1 MPPPLG
7 EVVHLRIKLILLMD
21 SHHEKIMVKNNEEK
35 SRFEVEVEGNVAFS
49 EYRRVKDRIIFT
61 HTEVP
66 EELEGKGIGSAL
78 AKTALEFAKSEGLTV
93 MPLCPFIAGYI
104 HRHPEYKPLVLPGF
118 KY

>member
-1 MPPPLG
+1 MKVAKD
-7 EVVHLRIKLILLMD
+7 EVNIR
-21 SHHEKIMVKNNEEK
+21 NNEAQGQ
-35 SRFEVEVEGNVAFS
+35 FEAETHGFLAVA

-66 EELEGKGIGSAL
+66 RELEGNGIASRL
-78 AKTALEFAKSEGLTV
+78 AFTALEFAKREGLVV

-104 HRHPEYKPLVLPGF
+104 HRHPEYKKLVLEGF

>member
-1 MPPPLG
+1 MDIQP
-7 EVVHLRIKLILLMD
+7 ENITVV
-21 SHHEKIMVKNNEEK
+21 NNEAK
-35 SRFEVEVEGNVAFS
+35 GQFEANVNGHLGVV

-66 EELEGKGIGSAL
+66 VALEGKGVASKL
-78 AKTALEFAKSEGLTV
+78 AKTALDFAKNEGLTV

-104 HRHPEYKPLVLPGF
+104 HRHPEYRPLVLEGF

>member
-1 MPPPLG
+1 M
-7 EVVHLRIKLILLMD
+7 
-21 SHHEKIMVKNNEEK
+21 KIPKEEITIHNNEALGQ
-35 SRFEVEVEGNVAFS
+35 FEAKIRGFTAVT

-66 EELEGKGIGSAL
+66 QELEGNGIASHL
-78 AKTALEFAKSEGLTV
+78 AYRALEFSKREGLIV

-104 HRHPEYKPLVLPGF
+104 HRHPEYKSLVLEGF